1 MRGRLPSAQWLGR
14 FVHRA
19 RFGWST
25 CRSVTRIEHVFDS
38 SVLLDDRPSV
48 VEGRLRR
55 WLKERAGGRFVIAGD
70 YRPHGRPA
78 ALPADADTTG
88 IHTTGIHT
96 TGIHTTG
103 IHTTGIHTTGI
114 HTTDTDTAGADTAGA
129 DSEPAEFG
137 AFRRLLESG
146 ARHLAAARAVQR
158 EQARL
163 AAVQARELAAFARQ
177 RPAAVLDRPEQEV
190 GAAAAASRAA
200 RPQVLTEV
208 SEWAVDEVSVA
219 LCLPARTAAG
229 LLAEAL
235 TLVEQ
240 LPATLAA
247 LEAGV
252 IGPAHARMLTEVLT
266 PLGDEPRA
274 EVEGWLLARAAG
286 ATVAQLKD
294 AARRAVLRAD
304 ASAAARRAAAAIRER
319 RGGGGS
325 GGGGGGAAR
334 RPLGGGPPCGGGD
347 PRAAGVRVSG

>member
-1 MRGRLPSAQWLGR
+1 MQWLGR
-14 FVHRA
+14 SVHRA
-19 RFGWST
+19 RFGCST
-25 CRSVTRIEHVFDS
+25 GGSVARIERVFDS

-48 VEGRLRR
+48 VEGRLSR
-55 WLKERAGGRFVIAGD
+55 WLDERAGGRFVIAGD
-70 YRPHGRPA
+70 YRPHGRRA
-78 ALPADADTTG
+78 ALPADADTTD
-88 IHTTGIHT
+88 IHTTGTRT
-96 TGIHTTG
+96 TGTRTTG
-103 IHTTGIHTTGI
+103 S
-114 HTTDTDTAGADTAGA
+114 HTTDSGTAGTDTAGSG
-129 DSEPAEFG
+129 SEPAEFG

-146 ARHLAAARAVQR
+146 ARHLVAAKAVQR

-208 SEWAVDEVSVA
+208 SEWAIDEVSVA

-266 PLGDEPRA
+266 PLDDEPRA

-286 ATVAQLKD
+286 ATVAQLRG
-294 AARRAVLRAD
+294 AGGGGVLRA
-304 ASAAARRAAAAIRER
+304 AAPAAARRAAAAIRER
-319 RGGGGS
+319 RVCVYPGEEG
-325 GGGGGGAAR
+325 
-334 RPLGGGPPCGGGD
+334 
-347 PRAAGVRVSG
+347 

>member
-1 MRGRLPSAQWLGR
+1 M
-14 FVHRA
+14 
-19 RFGWST
+19 
-25 CRSVTRIEHVFDS
+25 FDP

-55 WLKERAGGRFVIAGD
+55 WLDERAGGRFVIARD

-78 ALPADADTTG
+78 ALPADADTMD
-88 IHTTGIHT
+88 IHTTGTHT
-96 TGIHTTG
+96 TGAGTAGSDTA
-103 IHTTGIHTTGI
+103 
-114 HTTDTDTAGADTAGA
+114 DTDTADTDTADTDTAGA

-146 ARHLAAARAVQR
+146 ARHLAAARAVQW

-163 AAVQARELAAFARQ
+163 AAVQAQELAAFARQ

-235 TLVEQ
+235 ILVGQ

-252 IGPAHARMLTEVLT
+252 IGPAHARMLTEVLA

-286 ATVAQLKD
+286 ATVAQLRD
-294 AARRAVLRAD
+294 AARRGGLRAG
-304 ASAAARRAAAAIRER
+304 AAAAAPPAAGAV
-319 RGGGGS
+319 RGR
-325 GGGGGGAAR
+325 GGGAAR
-334 RPLGGGPPCGGGD
+334 RRRRGRPPCGGGD

>member
-1 MRGRLPSAQWLGR
+1 MQWLR
-14 FVHRA
+14 RSVHKA
-19 RFGWST
+19 RSGWST
-25 CRSVTRIEHVFDS
+25 RRSVTRIEHVFDS

-103 IHTTGIHTTGI
+103 IHTT
-114 HTTDTDTAGADTAGA
+114 DTATAGAYTAGADR
-129 DSEPAEFG
+129 EPAEFG

-163 AAVQARELAAFARQ
+163 AAVQARKLAAFARQ
-177 RPAAVLDRPEQEV
+177 RPAAVLDRSEQEV

-208 SEWAVDEVSVA
+208 
-219 LCLPARTAAG
+219 
-229 LLAEAL
+229 
-235 TLVEQ
+235 
-240 LPATLAA
+240 
-247 LEAGV
+247 
-252 IGPAHARMLTEVLT
+252 
-266 PLGDEPRA
+266 
-274 EVEGWLLARAAG
+274 
-286 ATVAQLKD
+286 
-294 AARRAVLRAD
+294 
-304 ASAAARRAAAAIRER
+304 
-319 RGGGGS
+319 
-325 GGGGGGAAR
+325 
-334 RPLGGGPPCGGGD
+334 
-347 PRAAGVRVSG
+347 

>member
-1 MRGRLPSAQWLGR
+1 M
-14 FVHRA
+14 
-19 RFGWST
+19 
-25 CRSVTRIEHVFDS
+25 FDP

-55 WLKERAGGRFVIAGD
+55 WLDERAGGRFVIARD

-78 ALPADADTTG
+78 ALPADADTMD
-88 IHTTGIHT
+88 IHTTGTHT
-96 TGIHTTG
+96 TGAGTAGSDTA
-103 IHTTGIHTTGI
+103 
-114 HTTDTDTAGADTAGA
+114 DTDTAGADSG
-129 DSEPAEFG
+129 PAEFG

-146 ARHLAAARAVQR
+146 ARHLAAARAAQR

-266 PLGDEPRA
+266 PLDDEPRA

-286 ATVAQLKD
+286 AAVAQLRD
-294 AARRAVLRAD
+294 AARRAGLRAG
-304 ASAAARRAAAAIRER
+304 ASAAARRA
-319 RGGGGS
+319 GCGP
-325 GGGGGGAAR
+325 
-334 RPLGGGPPCGGGD
+334 RPPPGPPPCGSGD

>member
-1 MRGRLPSAQWLGR
+1 MQWLR
-14 FVHRA
+14 RSVHKA
-19 RFGWST
+19 RSGWST
-25 CRSVTRIEHVFDS
+25 RRSVTIIEHVFDS

-55 WLKERAGGRFVIAGD
+55 WLDERAGGRFVIAGD
-70 YRPHGRPA
+70 YLPHGRPA
-78 ALPADADTTG
+78 ALPADS
-88 IHTTGIHT
+88 
-96 TGIHTTG
+96 
-103 IHTTGIHTTGI
+103 
-114 HTTDTDTAGADTAGA
+114 DTADSDTADSDTADSDTADSDTADSDTADA

-137 AFRRLLESG
+137 TFRRLLESG
-146 ARHLAAARAVQR
+146 ARHLAAVRAVQR

-163 AAVQARELAAFARQ
+163 AALQARELAAFARQ

-208 SEWAVDEVSVA
+208 SEWAIDEVSVA
-219 LCLPARTAAG
+219 LRLPARTAAG

-252 IGPAHARMLTEVLT
+252 IGPAHARLLDEFRA
-266 PLGDEPRA
+266 PLWGEPRA
-274 EVEGWLLARAAG
+274 EVEGWLLARSDG
-286 ATVAQLKD
+286 ATGAQLRD

-319 RGGGGS
+319 RVCVY
-325 GGGGGGAAR
+325 
-334 RPLGGGPPCGGGD
+334 P
-347 PRAAGVRVSG
+347 

>member
-1 MRGRLPSAQWLGR
+1 M
-14 FVHRA
+14 
-19 RFGWST
+19 
-25 CRSVTRIEHVFDS
+25 FDP

-55 WLKERAGGRFVIAGD
+55 WLDERAGGRFVIARD

-78 ALPADADTTG
+78 ALPADADTMD
-88 IHTTGIHT
+88 IHTTGTHT
-96 TGIHTTG
+96 TGAGTAGSDTA
-103 IHTTGIHTTGI
+103 
-114 HTTDTDTAGADTAGA
+114 DTDTADTDTADTDTAGA

-146 ARHLAAARAVQR
+146 ARHLAAARAAQR

-177 RPAAVLDRPEQEV
+177 RPAAVLDRSEQEV
-190 GAAAAASRAA
+190 GVTAAASRAA

-208 SEWAVDEVSVA
+208 SEWAVDEVSVG

-252 IGPAHARMLTEVLT
+252 IGPAHARMLTEVLA
-266 PLGDEPRA
+266 PLGDEARA

-286 ATVAQLKD
+286 ATVAQLRD
-294 AARRAVLRAD
+294 AARRAGLRAD

-319 RGGGGS
+319 RGGVYPR
-325 GGGGGGAAR
+325 GGGGGTPAAAPPPPGGRAPPPAPGRGAPA
-334 RPLGGGPPCGGGD
+334 GG
-347 PRAAGVRVSG
+347 